1 MRVMGIFSKLS
12 GGSHDVKHD
21 FEEMYTQMYAGMTG
35 SSHPEARSAVKD
47 LIKQAQQE
55 SRKEGTDNFPNN
67 FGDILLQREHTDTN
81 IKQTFGKKRQEGV
94 KDEDMRWWWNMHDL
108 ERRMMLKIDDISRMA
123 LFIKEREQ
131 GRTDEK
137 AAAKVRK
144 YFPMYGNPDD
154 ATHSSGD
161 DRPLPY
167 ELKDRVNTWIQRQQ
181 VTHPD
186 AIKKRIEESSSLNA
200 LVRAE
205 IRDGRL

>member
-1 MRVMGIFSKLS
+1 MGIFSKLS
-12 GGSHDVKHD
+12 GGGHDVKHD

-35 SSHPEARSAVKD
+35 SSHPEAHSTAKD

-55 SRKEGTDNFPNN
+55 SRKEGTDNLPKN
-67 FGDILLQREHTDTN
+67 FGDVLLQREHTDTN
-81 IKQTFGKKRQEGV
+81 IKQTLGKKRHEEV
-94 KDEDMRWWWNMHDL
+94 RDEDIRWWWNMHDL

-123 LFIKEREQ
+123 LFIKEKEQ
-131 GRTDEK
+131 GRTAEE

-144 YFPMYGNPDD
+144 YFPMFGNPDD

-181 VTHPD
+181 VTQPD
-186 AIKKRIEESSSLNA
+186 AIKKGH
-200 LVRAE
+200 V
-205 IRDGRL
+205 